1 MAKKPS
7 MLKDEFTDKY
17 YEESHLHNKDLF
29 HPNRTIIRN
38 CGKPWNQS
46 FVSDHKSRSIV
57 DSDKRNPLPN
67 IGSMSQ
73 TSCSRN
79 DLLAN
84 NFKTQEY
91 HEVKAIDYEDKIEE
105 RVEKRK
111 QSEYLPNR
119 F

>member
-29 HPNRTIIRN
+29 HPNRTVIRN

-46 FVSDHKSRSIV
+46 FV
-57 DSDKRNPLPN
+57 SDKRNPLPN

-84 NFKTQEY
+84 NSKTQEH
-91 HEVKAIDYEDKIEE
+91 HEVKAIDYGDKIEE